1 MKSKTTLTPIEKLT
15 YPIQQF
21 LHKEASGG
29 ILLIIATVIALI
41 WANSPFAESYHHL
54 WHTYVSINI
63 GNTGLNY
70 SLHHWI
76 NDGLMVIFF
85 FVVGLEIKRELLVGE
100 LSSAKK
106 AALPIA
112 AALGGMIFPALI
124 YIIFNFGSEG
134 STGWGIPMAT
144 DIAFVVGILA
154 LLGNRVPLSL
164 KIFILALAI
173 VDDIGA
179 VLVIAIFYTSDISL
193 ISLAIAVVLLVVLIV
208 MNRIGVRNLLIYTIV
223 GVALWLAFLKS
234 GVHATVA
241 GVLLAFTIPASSR
254 INTKKFTDETNQL
267 VKDFDSAGDHG
278 ENVLTNSER
287 LSIVDEIENNCEKIL
302 TPLQRFEHSLH
313 PWVSFLIMPVF
324 ALANAGVTIGSGL
337 TTAIT
342 HSVSIGIILGLF
354 LGKQIGIFLFSFAAV
369 KLKIASVPEG
379 VSWKKIYSAAILAG
393 IGFTMS
399 LFIANLAFGNPE
411 LLDTAKVGILSGSLL
426 SGIIGFIILKSALNK
441 K

>member
-1 MKSKTTLTPIEKLT
+1 MNTNTTKTPIERIT
-15 YPIQQF
+15 QPIQEF

-41 WANSPFAESYHHL
+41 WANSPLAESYHHL

-63 GNTGLNY
+63 GNIGLNY

-100 LSSAKK
+100 LSTAKK

-124 YIIFNFGSEG
+124 YVIFNLGSEG
-134 STGWGIPMAT
+134 SSGWGIPMAT

-154 LLGNRVPLSL
+154 LLGNRVPLAL

-193 ISLAIAVVLLVVLIV
+193 ISLAIAAVLLVVLVV
-208 MNRIGVRNLLIYTIV
+208 MNRIGVRNLLIYTVV
-223 GVALWLAFLKS
+223 GIALWLAFLKS
-234 GVHATVA
+234 GIHATVA

-254 INTKKFTDETNQL
+254 INTKKFTDKT
-267 VKDFDSAGDHG
+267 
-278 ENVLTNSER
+278 
-287 LSIVDEIENNCEKIL
+287 
-302 TPLQRFEHSLH
+302 
-313 PWVSFLIMPVF
+313 
-324 ALANAGVTIGSGL
+324 
-337 TTAIT
+337 
-342 HSVSIGIILGLF
+342 
-354 LGKQIGIFLFSFAAV
+354 
-369 KLKIASVPEG
+369 
-379 VSWKKIYSAAILAG
+379 
-393 IGFTMS
+393 
-399 LFIANLAFGNPE
+399 
-411 LLDTAKVGILSGSLL
+411 
-426 SGIIGFIILKSALNK
+426 
-441 K
+441 